1 MGTLQFKKKV
11 LLFVVP
17 AVVLYLMF
25 SIYPFLQ
32 TLYYSFTN
40 WDGFTTPV
48 VIGFENFRKIL
59 NDEVYRTA
67 VIRIFIWAILS
78 ITFKVG
84 IALVIAYILRKGSKG
99 VSFFRTV
106 VFLPYVISSS
116 AMCLMF
122 TIMYDKEIGLLNM
135 VLRAIGLDS
144 LTRYWLVDE
153 KTVFYAV
160 ILIPIYQAIGYF
172 FVILFAAMKDVPDDL
187 YEAGRLD
194 GTTPLT
200 EFTRITIPYIWPTLV
215 VCIVLAINGAF
226 QNFDY
231 IFIMTGG
238 GPGHASEVPATYMYY
253 RPIRIWFCSC
263 ANSVCDYNNC
273 DHVCKKGLKPG
284 IPDRVGGRYDESKK
298 RYLQCP

>member
-226 QNFDY
+226 QNDY

-238 GPGHASEVPATYMYY
+238 GPGHASEVPATYMYKSIFITGLY
-253 RPIRIWFCSC
+253 GYGSAAALILFVITIIVTTCVR
-263 ANSVCDYNNC
+263 
-273 DHVCKKGLKPG
+273 KGLN
-284 IPDRVGGRYDESKK
+284 RVYRTE
-298 RYLQCP
+298 

>member
-153 KTVFYAV
+153 KT
-160 ILIPIYQAIGYF
+160 I
-172 FVILFAAMKDVPDDL
+172 
-187 YEAGRLD
+187 
-194 GTTPLT
+194 
-200 EFTRITIPYIWPTLV
+200 
-215 VCIVLAINGAF
+215 
-226 QNFDY
+226 
-231 IFIMTGG
+231 
-238 GPGHASEVPATYMYY
+238 
-253 RPIRIWFCSC
+253 
-263 ANSVCDYNNC
+263 
-273 DHVCKKGLKPG
+273 
-284 IPDRVGGRYDESKK
+284 
-298 RYLQCP
+298 

>member
-1 MGTLQFKKKV
+1 M
-11 LLFVVP
+11 
-17 AVVLYLMF
+17 
-25 SIYPFLQ
+25 
-32 TLYYSFTN
+32 
-40 WDGFTTPV
+40 
-48 VIGFENFRKIL
+48 
-59 NDEVYRTA
+59 
-67 VIRIFIWAILS
+67 
-78 ITFKVG
+78 
-84 IALVIAYILRKGSKG
+84 
-99 VSFFRTV
+99 
-106 VFLPYVISSS
+106 FLPYVISSS

-238 GPGHASEVPATYMYY
+238 GPGHASEVPATYMYKSIFITGLY
-253 RPIRIWFCSC
+253 GYGSAAALILFVITIIVTTCVR
-263 ANSVCDYNNC
+263 
-273 DHVCKKGLKPG
+273 KGLN
-284 IPDRVGGRYDESKK
+284 RVYRTE
-298 RYLQCP
+298 